1 MKRKLMLLMTYLFIG
16 IGLVNAQISK
26 VTGHVT
32 SEEDGLPVVGASILV
47 KGTAVGTVT
56 DIDGNFT
63 LTNVPSSAKTLLISF
78 IGLQSQEVAVKPVVK
93 VVLKSDAEVL
103 DEVVVT
109 AYGTSTKG
117 SFTGSASV
125 MKADKIEKR
134 QVSNVSNALAG
145 AVAGVQIL
153 SNNGQPGESAKVRI
167 RGVGSI
173 NAGTDP
179 LYVVDGVPYDGDLSS
194 INSADIESMT
204 VLKDAASTALYGA
217 RGANGIIMITTKK
230 GTSGKARVNFD
241 AKWGV
246 NSRAV
251 KNYDVMTSPKNYME
265 KAYEAIY
272 NGYTQ
277 TNGYPADIAHVQ
289 ANKTLLSNS
298 GGGVGYPVYTVP
310 AGQLL
315 IGSNGMLNPN
325 ATLGYMTEYGNW
337 LTPDNWEDEMFQNKL
352 RQEYNI
358 NVAGGNDKSTFYM
371 AFGYL
376 DDQGVIEGSGFTRF
390 SGRLKGDYK
399 VTDWLK
405 VGANVNYIN
414 SESRYPGD
422 QDSDHT
428 ASSGNAFYIANNIAP
443 IYPMYV
449 RGEDKQIMTLTGRP
463 VYDYGDGKSVPGYS
477 RAFMQIANP
486 AGDLVYNKTNY
497 MRDVFNTNWFAE
509 LTPIKGLTVS
519 ARFGLNV
526 DNTRLN
532 LLNNPYMG
540 QSAEYNGEVV
550 QAAMRTYGL
559 DQQYVANYNFT
570 LQDIHHFDITAGYD
584 GYTYE
589 YTELSGQGQN
599 LYDPESEFVS
609 NTIDKKNATGFK
621 QTYATEGFFGR
632 VNYSYDDKYFGNVSY
647 RRDASSRFSPDN
659 RWGDFWAASVAW
671 MITREEF
678 MKNVTWVNMLKL
690 KASFG
695 QQGNDDLLLPA
706 GKYIGN
712 IHLEKNFYPWM
723 DQYSV
728 MGANGIFSDGTLFA
742 KGNKDIT
749 WETSTSY
756 NVGLE
761 FALFNNRLNGSA
773 EYFAR
778 KSSDMLYNK
787 PIAGSMGYTYIPMNV
802 GSMTNSGFELDLS
815 YQIFNR
821 KNFSWDVNFNA
832 TFVKNK
838 INELHPDL
846 KGQLIDGSSIYEEGE
861 SMYRMYLVKYAGVDE
876 ETGEALYWAKDKDG
890 KEYATANY
898 SLAQTNKAGTDNL
911 MPKVYGGFGTSIEAY
926 GFDASIQLSYQLGGQ
941 IYDSGYRF
949 MMAGKGEGQNWHKDI
964 YNAWTPANTKTDVPR
979 LNAQDSFTNAL
990 SDRWLISSNYLSINN
1005 ITVGYTLPSN
1015 LVKKM
1020 FIEKLRVYFTADNVG
1035 LIAKRKGLDPRQSYT
1050 TSTNSLYSPIRTI
1063 SGGISLTF

>member
-1 MKRKLMLLMTYLFIG
+1 MLPFAQLLF
-16 IGLVNAQISK
+16 
-26 VTGHVT
+26 
-32 SEEDGLPVVGASILV
+32 
-47 KGTAVGTVT
+47 
-56 DIDGNFT
+56 
-63 LTNVPSSAKTLLISF
+63 PSSAKTLLISF

-277 TNGYPADIAHVQ
+277 INGYPADIAHVQ

-422 QDSDHT
+422 QTNT

-706 GKYIGN
+706 GKSVGGSQ
-712 IHLEKNFYPWM
+712 KNFYPWM

-876 ETGEALYWAKDKDG
+876 KTGEALYWAKDKDG

>member
-1 MKRKLMLLMTYLFIG
+1 MLPFAQLLF
-16 IGLVNAQISK
+16 
-26 VTGHVT
+26 
-32 SEEDGLPVVGASILV
+32 
-47 KGTAVGTVT
+47 
-56 DIDGNFT
+56 
-63 LTNVPSSAKTLLISF
+63 PSSAKTLLISF

-325 ATLGYMTEYGNW
+325 ATLGYMTKYGNW

-422 QDSDHT
+422 QTNT

-609 NTIDKKNATGFK
+609 NTIDKKNAAGFK

-706 GKYIGN
+706 GKSVGGSQ
-712 IHLEKNFYPWM
+712 KNFYPWM

-861 SMYRMYLVKYAGVDE
+861 SMYRMYLVKYAGVNE
-876 ETGEALYWAKDKDG
+876 ETGEALYWVKDKDG
-890 KEYATANY
+890 KEYARANY

>member
-1 MKRKLMLLMTYLFIG
+1 MKRKLMLLMTCLFIG

-325 ATLGYMTEYGNW
+325 ATLGYMTKYGNW

-422 QDSDHT
+422 QTNT

-609 NTIDKKNATGFK
+609 NTIDKKNAAGFK

-706 GKYIGN
+706 GKSVGGSQ
-712 IHLEKNFYPWM
+712 KNFYPWM

-876 ETGEALYWAKDKDG
+876 KTGEALYWAKDKDG

>member
-1 MKRKLMLLMTYLFIG
+1 MLPFAQLLF
-16 IGLVNAQISK
+16 
-26 VTGHVT
+26 
-32 SEEDGLPVVGASILV
+32 
-47 KGTAVGTVT
+47 
-56 DIDGNFT
+56 
-63 LTNVPSSAKTLLISF
+63 PSSAKTLLISF

-422 QDSDHT
+422 QTNT

-463 VYDYGDGKSVPGYS
+463 VYDYGDGKSVREYS

-706 GKYIGN
+706 GKSVGGSQ
-712 IHLEKNFYPWM
+712 KNFYPWM

-876 ETGEALYWAKDKDG
+876 KTGEALYWAKDKDG